1 MINKQLNV
9 GDYIFSANGR
19 LARITKVNKQSYTF
33 EEINAGCRWNTT
45 GNCPFNG
52 IKHGYYDTDEW
63 FYCENADAKALECAK
78 KRNHLFEDFD
88 KKKEEIV
95 SLIGKAKY
103 FLKQIEEIAEIDPI
117 DEDD

>member
-33 EEINAGCRWNTT
+33 EEISSGCRWNTT

-52 IKHGYYDTDEW
+52 IKHGYYDTEEW
-63 FYCENADAKALECAK
+63 FYCENADAKALEMAK
-78 KRNHLFEDFD
+78 KHNHFFD
-88 KKKEEIV
+88 EIEKKKQEVETLV
-95 SLIGKAKY
+95 GKAKY
-103 FLKQIEEIAEIDPI
+103 FLKQIEEIEEVDVI
-117 DEDD
+117 EDD